1 MLVSLACHVYRCIL
15 LFILLVNPAGGL
27 KATGLTPSRWLPQNF
42 PSQLWWWWVL
52 VYDDMIWYD
61 MIWYDLVGLVFGWMC
76 NRVDKTM
83 MCNCVTWYVW
93 RRWLQQCLVKA
104 ALVVQQEPAVLLIVI
119 FIYTSTSISIPVLAL
134 AWIWLW
140 MWKWFNGCAWKLQ
153 THSWWNCK
161 IHYMYHSLSCIAQY
175 V

>member
-1 MLVSLACHVYRCIL
+1 MYTDASSSLFFSLIL
-15 LFILLVNPAGGL
+15 LADWKQPDSLLHDGCRRIFLHNYDGGEYL
-27 KATGLTPSRWLPQNF
+27 YMIW
-42 PSQLWWWWVL
+42 
-52 VYDDMIWYD
+52 YDMIWYD
-61 MIWYDLVGLVFGWMC
+61 MMIWYDLVGLVFGWMC

-104 ALVVQQEPAVLLIVI
+104 ALVIQQEPAVLLIVI
-119 FIYTSTSISIPVLAL
+119 SISTSTFISMPVL